1 MTFTKKRSN
10 SKQEIPTASMP
21 DIIFMLLL
29 FFMVATTLRE
39 VDVYVKFKLPEAVA
53 IEKIENKRLISYIWV
68 GQSGRIQLNDNIVQ
82 IEDIQD
88 IMYKKRVEL
97 PNVIVSL
104 RIDKGSDMGI
114 VNDIQQAL
122 RKADARRINY
132 SSMLKQLC
140 SIHWSLVS
148 K

>member
-1 MTFTKKRSN
+1 MTFKKKRAN
-10 SKQEIPTASMP
+10 SKQEIPTSSMP

-39 VDVYVKFKLPEAVA
+39 IDVYVKFKLPEAVA
-53 IEKIENKRLISYIWV
+53 IQKIENKRLISYIWV
-68 GQSGRIQLNDNIVQ
+68 GKNGKIQLNDSLV
-82 IEDIQD
+82 EVSDIQD

-104 RIDKGSDMGI
+104 RIDKESDMG
-114 VNDIQQAL
+114 VVHDIQQAL

-132 SSMLKQLC
+132 SAMLRQ
-140 SIHWSLVS
+140 
-148 K
+148 

>member
-1 MTFTKKRSN
+1 MTFKKKRAN
-10 SKQEIPTASMP
+10 SKQEIPTSSMP

-53 IEKIENKRLISYIWV
+53 IQKIENKRLISYIWV
-68 GQSGRIQLNDNIVQ
+68 GKSGKIQLNDNLVK

-88 IMYKKRVEL
+88 IMYKKRVDL

-104 RIDKGSDMGI
+104 RIDKDSNMG
-114 VNDIQQAL
+114 VVHDIQQAL

-132 SSMLKQLC
+132 FSMLKQ
-140 SIHWSLVS
+140 
-148 K
+148 

>member
-1 MTFTKKRSN
+1 MNFKKKRSN
-10 SKQEIPTASMP
+10 SKQEIPTSSMP

-39 VDVYVKFKLPEAVA
+39 VDVYVKFKLPEAEA

-68 GQSGRIQLNDNIVQ
+68 GKSGKIQLNDNIVALD
-82 IEDIQD
+82 EIQE

-104 RIDKGSDMGI
+104 RIDKESNMGVI
-114 VNDIQQAL
+114 TDIQQML
-122 RKADARRINY
+122 RKASTLRINY
-132 SSMLKQLC
+132 SSMLKQQ
-140 SIHWSLVS
+140 
-148 K
+148 